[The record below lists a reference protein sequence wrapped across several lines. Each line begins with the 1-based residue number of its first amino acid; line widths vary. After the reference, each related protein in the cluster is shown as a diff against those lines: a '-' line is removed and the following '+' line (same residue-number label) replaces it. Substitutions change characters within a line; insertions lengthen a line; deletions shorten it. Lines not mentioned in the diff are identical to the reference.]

1 MSERNS
7 LIAVLL
13 ISMLNGIFSPY
24 VILVFL
30 SYGVWYPFFLP
41 AIPQA
46 VYFASSLILSTLTVM
61 ASGIPAALYE
71 SRAGRGISG
80 KAGLIWVGAAFL
92 LTLPAMP
99 NMMRVLAAGSA

>member
-1 MSERNS
+1 MSERNT
-7 LIAVLL
+7 LIAVLF

-24 VILVFL
+24 VVLVFL

-46 VYFASSLILSTLTVM
+46 VYFASSLIFSTLTVM

-71 SRAGRGISG
+71 RRHGESSNTHSS
-80 KAGLIWVGAAFL
+80 LIWIATAAL

-99 NMMRVLAAGSA
+99 NIVRVLTANGS